1 MKHYTFDSRLS
12 PEQVCA
18 RLQVRARP
26 MRSGWA
32 YEENQVLT
40 RLLPDGGFYLVKT
53 GGMWQV
59 KPLLPF
65 VGTVTAAEGGC
76 RICGGFCPTKA
87 MRNLLLGMMA
97 VAFAVGLAFTGLSA
111 YALATLSFCVLLWG
125 GLCWFLLTKLAPALN
140 RRQQRETIAFIEE
153 NLLRESAA
161 RGKENLK

>member
-12 PEQVCA
+12 PERVCA

-87 MRNLLLGMMA
+87 MRNLLLGMMV
-97 VAFAVGLAFTGLSA
+97 VAFAVGLAFTGVSA

-125 GLCWFLLTKLAPALN
+125 GLCWFLLIKLAPALN

-161 RGKENLK
+161 REKENLK